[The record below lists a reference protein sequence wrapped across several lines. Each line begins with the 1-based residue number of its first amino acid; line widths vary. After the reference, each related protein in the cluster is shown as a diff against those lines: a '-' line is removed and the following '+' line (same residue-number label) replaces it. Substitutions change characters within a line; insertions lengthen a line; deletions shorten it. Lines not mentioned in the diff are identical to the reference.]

1 MSNRTIKF
9 YGRAYGTEPCAMTIN
24 CNGATVFSGE
34 VPTVILK
41 PGQRAPVPVPNMN
54 KEVDTVELCSFDIVK
69 TVTGL
74 VPMTIE
80 VTAGSVLLGEVMSNY
95 MMILNP
101 AYSIDQLAKLGHP
114 ASTDTDKL
122 TIYNAVAV
130 PPLSLAEKTALM
142 NPAILDTDKDPIL
155 SAHGCD
161 VMISTGA
168 NFAATQYEVRHNVTI
183 DGVPQTPDTT
193 DFTGGTWWWML
204 QAGSTMTCNFEV
216 PSDS

>member
-9 YGRAYGTEPCAMTIN
+9 YGRAYGTEPCAMNIN
-24 CNGATVFSGE
+24 CNGVAVFSGE

-54 KEVDTVELCSFDIVK
+54 KDIDTVELCSFDIVK
-69 TVTGL
+69 SVTGL

-80 VTAGSVLLGEVMSNY
+80 VTAGSVLLGEVSSNY

-101 AYSIDQLAKLGHP
+101 AYSVDQRATLGHP
-114 ASTDTDKL
+114 TATDSAKL
-122 TIYNAVAV
+122 AIYNSVAV
-130 PPLSLAEKTALM
+130 PPLSPAEKAVLM
-142 NPAILDTDKDPIL
+142 DPSAMDTEKDAIL

-161 VMISTGA
+161 IMISTGA
-168 NFAATQYEVRHNVTI
+168 NFAATQYEVRHNVVI

>member
-9 YGRAYGTEPCAMTIN
+9 YGRAYGTEPGAMTIN

-54 KEVDTVELCSFDIVK
+54 KDIDTVELCSFDILK
-69 TVTGL
+69 SITGL

-80 VTAGSVLLGEVMSNY
+80 VTAGSVLLGEVLSNY
-95 MMILNP
+95 MTILNP
-101 AYSIDQLAKLGHP
+101 VYSIDQRATLSRSSA
-114 ASTDTDKL
+114 TDSDKL
-122 TIYNAVAV
+122 AVYNAVAV
-130 PPLSLAEKTALM
+130 PPLTMDEKTALL
-142 NPAILDTDKDPIL
+142 NPAILDTDKDAIL

-161 VMISTGA
+161 IMVSTGA
-168 NFAATQYEVRHNVTI
+168 TCTATQYEVRHNVTI
-183 DGVPQTPDTT
+183 DGVPYVPDTT

-204 QAGSTMTCNFEV
+204 HEGSTMTCNFEI
-216 PSDS
+216 PSET